1 MNKSIFQLYFDAYMH
16 ADFDVRSYRHII
28 PMQQENMKC
37 KSLYFHLER
46 VERER
51 ERERE
56 NGKRK

>member
-1 MNKSIFQLYFDAYMH
+1 MNKSIFELYLDTYMH

-37 KSLYFHLER
+37 KSLYFLLER

-51 ERERE
+51 ERENR
-56 NGKRK
+56 KRK